1 MILIGID
8 TGVKT
13 GFAHSVNGQFVE
25 LSTQTILSAMAKV
38 SGIHNDAKLAGTKL
52 VVCIEDVRLRKW
64 VDPRLGKERMR
75 GIGSVE
81 RDCSIW
87 QEFCETHGICYLL
100 VPPKDIQTKTSQA
113 LFTQITGYVYE
124 VSEDTRD
131 AGMNIY
137 KHYRMFKRGYPMPA
151 DREPKPF
158 KKTAKPRLPRKKKE
172 ITA

>member
-38 SGIHNDAKLAGTKL
+38 LDIHNDAKLAGTKL

-87 QEFCETHGICYLL
+87 QEFCERNGIPHIF
-100 VPPKDIQTKTSQA
+100 VAPKAIQTKLSEKDFNMITKWPYKTSEHA
-113 LFTQITGYVYE
+113 
-124 VSEDTRD
+124 RD
-131 AGMNIY
+131 AAMMIDKVY
-137 KHYRMFKRGYPMPA
+137 RLLKRKHINMPA
-151 DREPKPF
+151 KFEPKI
-158 KKTAKPRLPRKKKE
+158 KKPRKPALYKVKKE
-172 ITA
+172 KAL